1 MNRRG
6 PRPPQKTADR
16 RVLLELLR
24 NIRQESGL
32 RQEDVAKAIG
42 RKQAFVSKYEQG
54 ERRLDVLELAAVCDA
69 VGITLTEFARR
80 FESKRSRPVRTK
92 LPPA

>member
-1 MNRRG
+1 MHRRG
-6 PRPPQKTADR
+6 PRSPRKTADR
-16 RVLLELLR
+16 RVLLKLLR
-24 NIRQESGL
+24 DIRQEAGL

-69 VGITLTEFARR
+69 VGVTLTEFARR
-80 FESKRSRPVRTK
+80 FESERSQ
-92 LPPA
+92 